1 MEYEAYK
8 LREVIFDNRY
18 RLERKRVSLESGL
31 STYEFIVHD
40 IGHNALDISGFF
52 RYYEIAGSSGSIEE
66 QLHDIIAGRT
76 NNASVLKRVA
86 DERKHYIYDEKV
98 YLDVYGYEYTF
109 KIDGIGPQAV
119 KISIQVT
126 YDEIASSNKPLESM
140 LRDIINTLY
149 SSSLDNERLI
159 NEIREKWE
167 TEEADKQKI
176 RDAVLKEEEIKRQKQ
191 KELED
196 FLNS

>member
-1 MEYEAYK
+1 MEYEAYR
-8 LREVIFDNRY
+8 LRGVIFDNRY
-18 RLERKRVSLESGL
+18 RLERKKVSLESDM

-52 RYYEIAGSSGSIEE
+52 RYYEIVGSSGSIEE

-98 YLDVYGYEYTF
+98 YLDVDGYEYTF

-126 YDEIASSNKPLESM
+126 YDEISSSNKPLESM

-149 SSSLDNERLI
+149 SSSFNNERLI
-159 NEIREKWE
+159 KEIREKWE

>member
-1 MEYEAYK
+1 MEYEAYR
-8 LREVIFDNRY
+8 LRGVIFDNRY
-18 RLERKRVSLESGL
+18 RLERKKVSLESDM

-52 RYYEIAGSSGSIEE
+52 RYYEIVGSSGSIEE

-98 YLDVYGYEYTF
+98 YLDVDGYEYTF

-126 YDEIASSNKPLESM
+126 YDEILSSNKPLESM
-140 LRDIINTLY
+140 LKDIINTLY
-149 SSSLDNERLI
+149 SSSFNNERLI
-159 NEIREKWE
+159 KEIREKWE

>member
-18 RLERKRVSLESGL
+18 RLERKRVSLESDL

-52 RYYEIAGSSGSIEE
+52 RYYEIVGSSGPIEE

-98 YLDVYGYEYTF
+98 YLDVGGYEYTF

-149 SSSLDNERLI
+149 SSSLNNERLI
-159 NEIREKWE
+159 NKIREKWE

>member
-1 MEYEAYK
+1 MLK
-8 LREVIFDNRY
+8 D
-18 RLERKRVSLESGL
+18 
-31 STYEFIVHD
+31 
-40 IGHNALDISGFF
+40 LDILILPALVFWEDLDL
-52 RYYEIAGSSGSIEE
+52 EIAGSSGPIEE

-98 YLDVYGYEYTF
+98 YLDVDGYEYTF